1 MELSNQ
7 KGTTMKKRFAVLMGA
22 VVFAAAGGFAGPLHP
37 AYADTVKTE
46 TVSVSNEGTIREV
59 AVSGQTADPIT
70 YADLLVRKQLS
81 QIVTLSSAYADPDI
95 DYSAYLESVYS
106 GKSLAEAAGIS
117 PGDLYDQLMASY
129 RQTVE
134 AEVAAGY
141 LSGTEGDQAVQAL
154 SSAVSAAVSGSWDQD
169 SRLSV
174 TDAGQDLV
182 QLHVNRI
189 VPNAAIYIE
198 GSSAGLL
205 QAVQAGQSLAEATGL
220 SADSLS
226 AQLES
231 QLSADLDQAV
241 RSGKLRSED
250 AEARKTEGANAI
262 REAVSTPAYDRAS
275 TVWMDRFGERLVA
288 RQLDSAERLAAVL
301 SSKDY
306 SDVLEALE
314 QGSTLAEATGLS
326 DSELSEQLG
335 ASIRQAIDAAWLDGS
350 LSWQAAEQWKA
361 KADEAINRLIRGETP
376 DGSPQADAA
385 IALGSTRNIVKN
397 SASYAG
403 KSDEELKE
411 ALAAGQTLV
420 QATGLTEAELLG
432 ALQSGADSY
441 ISGAVRS
448 GRLDRSAEEAT
459 REEAHSLIRAAIQT
473 TGYAGKVDASLYG
486 SELASRMLEQTAEAV
501 GADAAGLLES
511 LSRGYPLS
519 AAAQSDKDSLIYN
532 LLRSANQEIN
542 DLAADGRMTT
552 EESAR
557 LKAEYA
563 SSLLELLA

>member
-1 MELSNQ
+1 MELNNQ

-59 AVSGQTADPIT
+59 AVSSQTAGPIT

-81 QIVTLSSAYADPDI
+81 QIVTLASAYADSDI
-95 DYSAYLESVYS
+95 DYSSYLESVYS
-106 GKSLAEAAGIS
+106 GKSLAEAAGVS

-141 LSGTEGDQAVQAL
+141 LTGTEGDQAVQAL

-189 VPNAAIYIE
+189 VPNAAIFIE

-205 QAVQAGQSLAEATGL
+205 QALLAGQSLAEATGL

-241 RSGKLRSED
+241 RSGKLRAED
-250 AEARKTEGANAI
+250 AEARKAEGAKAI
-262 REAVSTPAYDRAS
+262 REAVSTPAYDRTSSA
-275 TVWMDRFGERLVA
+275 WMDRFGERLLA

-326 DSELSEQLG
+326 DSELSDQLG
-335 ASIRQAIDAAWLDGS
+335 VSIRQAIDAAWLDGS
-350 LSWQAAEQWKA
+350 LSRQAADQWKA
-361 KADEAINRLIRGETP
+361 KADEALNRLIRGETP
-376 DGSPQADAA
+376 DGTLQADAA

-403 KSDEELKE
+403 LSYGELKE

-432 ALQSGADSY
+432 ALQAGAEHY
-441 ISGAVRS
+441 IAGAVQS
-448 GRLDRSAEEAT
+448 GRLDRAEGAT
-459 REEAHSLIRAAIQT
+459 REEAYSLIRAAIQT
-473 TGYAGKVDASLYG
+473 AGYAGKVDASLYS
-486 SELASRMLEQTAEAV
+486 SELANRVLEQTAEAV
-501 GADAAGLLES
+501 GADEAGLLES

-542 DLAADGRMTT
+542 GLADDGRITT

-557 LKAEYA
+557 LKAEYS
-563 SSLLELLA
+563 SSLLEQLA